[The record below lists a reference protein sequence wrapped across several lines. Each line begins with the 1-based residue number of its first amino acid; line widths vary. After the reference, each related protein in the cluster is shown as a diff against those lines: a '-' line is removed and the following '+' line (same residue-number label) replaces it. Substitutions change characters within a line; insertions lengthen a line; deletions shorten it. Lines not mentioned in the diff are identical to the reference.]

1 MANPVKVRAEVKSI
15 TRHGSGVYAVML
27 SPKSALPRFKAGQFL
42 HLTIDEY
49 DPAGGFWPES
59 RVFSIASAP
68 GSQDLEI
75 VYSVKGKYTHRM
87 EAALCAGREVW
98 LKLPY
103 GSFTIDAAIKPDQ
116 DVVLI
121 AGGTG
126 ISPYLSYLEQ
136 LQSSKKTARRIRL
149 YYGIRENDM
158 VLAVELLDACCSA
171 GLLECFLYVEN
182 EDPDG
187 RLPKA
192 SANRSG
198 RLQCESIFLESS
210 DLSKPV
216 FFLSGPPGMIALFK
230 RELISA
236 SIDPERIKID
246 EWE

>member
-1 MANPVKVRAEVKSI
+1 MANPVKVRAEVKSV
-15 TRHGSGVYAVML
+15 TQHGSGVYAVVLRPM
-27 SPKSALPRFKAGQFL
+27 SALPRFKAGQFL

-87 EAALCAGREVW
+87 ETELYAGKEVW

-103 GSFTIDAAIKPDQ
+103 GSFTIDAALKSDE

-126 ISPYLSYLEQ
+126 ISPYLAYLEQ
-136 LQSSKKTARRIRL
+136 LQGSEPSSRRIRL

-158 VLAVELLDACCSA
+158 VLAAELLDACCSA
-171 GLLECFLYVEN
+171 GLMQCFLYVEN

-192 SANRSG
+192 SVKRSG
-198 RLQCESIFLESS
+198 RLQCDSILLESS
-210 DLSKPV
+210 DLQKPV

-236 SIDPERIKID
+236 SIDPERIMID